1 MISVDPQSND
11 CVLMRERRGRFGT
24 ATQEGGRSGADGGT
38 HPQAKERRGWP
49 APSPAESGF
58 RMLLSPGGEVSSR
71 QKCSGPAPGGPC
83 RSPRP
88 GASQLA
94 PLLQALPTLRVLR
107 GDPARLPRRVTPP
120 LSRAHRGPAPFS
132 VLSALEG
139 AAGADPTQ
147 EGQTQSLDIYRGCCP
162 INSTFL
168 FLQVSERQETP
179 RLYTGRR
186 VSPSGA

>member
-1 MISVDPQSND
+1 MFRPSS
-11 CVLMRERRGRFGT
+11 RR
-24 ATQEGGRSGADGGT
+24 ALQEPEA
-38 HPQAKERRGWP
+38 
-49 APSPAESGF
+49 
-58 RMLLSPGGEVSSR
+58 GGEPA
-71 QKCSGPAPGGPC
+71 GPAP
-83 RSPRP
+83 P
-88 GASQLA
+88 GAADPQGASGR
-94 PLLQALPTLRVLR
+94 PRETPQARH
-107 GDPARLPRRVTPP
+107 PP
-120 LSRAHRGPAPFS
+120 LSHAHRGPAPFS